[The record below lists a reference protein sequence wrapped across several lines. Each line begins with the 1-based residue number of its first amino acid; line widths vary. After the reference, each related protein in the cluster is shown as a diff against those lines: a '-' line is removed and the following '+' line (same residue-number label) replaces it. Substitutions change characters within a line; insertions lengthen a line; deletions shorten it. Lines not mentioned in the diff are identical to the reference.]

1 MAGISA
7 QGLTFSF
14 TTATG
19 TASGTLVVTSVQV
32 NDTQDLIDGS
42 HLGIPQN
49 GRREYVGGFATDRE
63 VTIDYISNVILTAG
77 TSGTLTIAGPL
88 SFSGNATL
96 ANASIGGSVG
106 ALISGS
112 ATFRVA

>member
-7 QGLTFSF
+7 QGMTFSF
-14 TTATG
+14 GGSNLT
-19 TASGTLVVTSVQV
+19 VTSVQV

-42 HLGIPQN
+42 HLGIAPN

-63 VTIDYISNVILTAG
+63 VQIDYISTSILAAG
-77 TSGTLTIAGPL
+77 ASGSLSISGPI
-88 SFSGNATL
+88 SFSGNATI
-96 ANASIGGSVG
+96 ASSSIGGSVG

>member
-1 MAGISA
+1 MAGVSA

-14 TTATG
+14 GGSNLT
-19 TASGTLVVTSVQV
+19 VTSVQV
-32 NDTQDLIDGS
+32 SDTQDLVDGS
-42 HLGIPQN
+42 HLGIAPG
-49 GRREYVGGFATDRE
+49 GRREVVGGFATERE
-63 VTIDYISNVILTAG
+63 VTVDYISTTVLSAG
-77 TSGTLTIAGPL
+77 SSGALSISGPM

-96 ANASIGGSVG
+96 ASASIGGSVG

>member
-14 TTATG
+14 GGSNLT
-19 TASGTLVVTSVQV
+19 VTSVQV

-42 HLGIPQN
+42 HLGIAPN
-49 GRREYVGGFATDRE
+49 GKREYVGGFATDRE
-63 VTIDYISNVILTAG
+63 VTVDYISTTILAAG
-77 TSGTLTIAGPL
+77 TSGSLSITGPL
-88 SFSGNATL
+88 SFSGTATL
-96 ANASIGGSVG
+96 QSASIGGSVG
-106 ALISGS
+106 DLIKGS

>member
-7 QGLTFSF
+7 QGMTFSF
-14 TTATG
+14 GGSNLT
-19 TASGTLVVTSVQV
+19 VTSVQV

-42 HLGIPQN
+42 HLGIAPN
-49 GRREYVGGFATDRE
+49 GRREFVGGFATDRE
-63 VTIDYISNVILTAG
+63 VQVDYISTTILTAG
-77 TSGTLTIAGPL
+77 TSGALSISGPI

-96 ANASIGGSVG
+96 ASASIGGSVG
-106 ALISGS
+106 ALVSGS

>member
-1 MAGISA
+1 MAGVAA
-7 QGLTFSF
+7 QGLTFTFAGS
-14 TTATG
+14 
-19 TASGTLVVTSVQV
+19 TLTVTSVQV

-42 HLGIPQN
+42 HLGIAPN
-49 GRREYVGGFATDRE
+49 GKREYVGGFATDRE
-63 VTIDYISNVILTAG
+63 VQIDYISQTILTAG
-77 TSGTLTIAGPL
+77 TSGSLAITGPL

-96 ANASIGGSVG
+96 ANSSIGGSVG

>member
-7 QGLTFSF
+7 QGLTFTF
-14 TTATG
+14 GGTTLTI
-19 TASGTLVVTSVQV
+19 TSVQV

-42 HLGIPQN
+42 HLGIGPNQ
-49 GRREYVGGFATDRE
+49 RREFVGGFATDRE
-63 VTIDYISNVILTAG
+63 VTIDYISTNILSAG
-77 TSGTLTIAGPL
+77 TSGVLAITGPIA
-88 SFSGNATL
+88 FSGNATC
-96 ANASIGGSVG
+96 ASASIGGSVG

>member
-1 MAGISA
+1 MAGVSA
-7 QGLTFSF
+7 QGLTFTF
-14 TTATG
+14 G
-19 TASGTLVVTSVQV
+19 TQTIAVTSVQV

-42 HLGIPQN
+42 HLGIGPNQ
-49 GRREYVGGFATDRE
+49 RREFVGGFATDRE
-63 VTIDYISNVILTAG
+63 VTIDYISTDILSAG
-77 TSGTLTIAGPL
+77 NSGALDISGPI

-96 ANASIGGSVG
+96 ASASIGGSVG

>member
-1 MAGISA
+1 MAGISS
-7 QGLTFSF
+7 QGMTFSF
-14 TTATG
+14 GGSNLT
-19 TASGTLVVTSVQV
+19 VTSVQV

-42 HLGIPQN
+42 HLGIAPN

-63 VTIDYISNVILTAG
+63 VQIDYISTNILTAG
-77 TSGTLTIAGPL
+77 SSGALSISGPIA
-88 SFSGNATL
+88 FSGNATI
-96 ANASIGGSVG
+96 ASSSIGGSVG

>member
-7 QGLTFSF
+7 QGMTFSF
-14 TTATG
+14 GGSNLT
-19 TASGTLVVTSVQV
+19 VTSVQV

-42 HLGIPQN
+42 HLGIAPN

-63 VTIDYISNVILTAG
+63 VQIDYISTNILTAG
-77 TSGTLTIAGPL
+77 VSGSLSISGPI
-88 SFSGNATL
+88 SFSGNATI
-96 ANASIGGSVG
+96 ASSSIGGSVG

>member
-1 MAGISA
+1 MAGVSA
-7 QGLTFSF
+7 QGLTFTFGGSSL
-14 TTATG
+14 T
-19 TASGTLVVTSVQV
+19 VTSVQV

-42 HLGIPQN
+42 HLGIGPNQ
-49 GRREYVGGFATDRE
+49 RREFVGGFATDRE
-63 VTIDYISNVILTAG
+63 VTIDYISTTILSAG
-77 TSGTLTIAGPL
+77 TSGALSISGPI

-96 ANASIGGSVG
+96 ASASIGGSVG